1 MARTRR
7 ATRVC
12 VMTTRQVGG
21 RTPSRPTRT
30 APRRSQPAG
39 RRRSCAFRRWPTETE
54 QEGVE
59 PDRDQV
65 GGNTQDREDYVDAA
79 ASISRCQAISPRALR
94 EAAENEHLLA
104 RSPSPGAPAPKAAT
118 RSLAGSE
125 ASLGWRRSR
134 VTAEH
139 HCVPDWSDVHGLM
152 APVLSFRAEPRQR
165 RSRGI
170 AILPVERPLGPDDRD
185 SSLCSE

>member
-1 MARTRR
+1 MKNPISADPNGAAEVSTCRT
-7 ATRVC
+7 
-12 VMTTRQVGG
+12 
-21 RTPSRPTRT
+21 TPLVHST
-30 APRRSQPAG
+30 
-39 RRRSCAFRRWPTETE
+39 CWPTETE

-59 PDRDQV
+59 PDRDQM

-134 VTAEH
+134 
-139 HCVPDWSDVHGLM
+139 M